1 MEMGKKRHETLPVG
15 GDGSEGSEDDSMKT
29 ASV

>member
-1 MEMGKKRHETLPVG
+1 MGKKNHETLPVG
-15 GDGSEGSEDDSMKT
+15 GDGGEGSKDDSMKT